1 VLDTDVPIHV
11 VLEDKDSLEIQRDN
25 VFYQIQMGKPIV
37 SLSESKVFSFG
48 WPEITE
54 DLDELGS
61 REGLDRDLDI
71 EASVSGCSFQ
81 SSCSPTW

>member
-1 VLDTDVPIHV
+1 VLDTDVPICV
-11 VLEDKDSLEIQRDN
+11 VLEDKNSLE
-25 VFYQIQMGKPIV
+25 IQMGKPVI
-37 SLSESKVFSFG
+37 SLSESRVFSFG
-48 WPEITE
+48 WSEITE

>member
-1 VLDTDVPIHV
+1 VLDTDVPICV
-11 VLEDKDSLEIQRDN
+11 VLEDKNSLEIQRDS
-25 VFYQIQMGKPIV
+25 VFYQIQMGKPVI
-37 SLSESKVFSFG
+37 SLPESRVFSFG
-48 WPEITE
+48 WSKITE

>member
-1 VLDTDVPIHV
+1 VLDTDIPIRV
-11 VLEDKDSLEIQRDN
+11 VLEDKDSLEVQRDG

-37 SLSESKVFSFG
+37 SLSQSRVFSFG
-48 WPEITE
+48 WSEITE

-61 REGLDRDLDI
+61 REGVDRDLDI